1 MKNIGQDRP
10 LASHTAERP
19 SESFAAYCAAQL
31 EHHRNSGDAFDEALF
46 AQAVDLVVRKLRTRE
61 EQGRP

>member
-1 MKNIGQDRP
+1 MNKMGQDRP

-19 SESFAAYCAAQL
+19 SESFAAYCAVQL
-31 EHHRNSGDAFDEALF
+31 EQRRNSGDAFDEALF
-46 AQAVDLVVRKLRTRE
+46 AQAVDLVVRKLRIKE